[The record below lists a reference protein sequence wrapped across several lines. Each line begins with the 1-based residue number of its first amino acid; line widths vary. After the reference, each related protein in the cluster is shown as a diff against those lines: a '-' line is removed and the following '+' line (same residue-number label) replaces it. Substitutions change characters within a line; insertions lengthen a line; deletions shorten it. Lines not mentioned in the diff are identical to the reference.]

1 MRRRWAQLVACSPSA
16 AFSGAAL
23 TPPGLPACLP
33 PCLPPC
39 LAPPACP
46 PAHTPCTAVGNFSG
60 PEAADF
66 LSALH
71 RAAGERSQLLLC
83 TDLWKD
89 EEVLRQAYDDSPG
102 ERQAAHFTSAE
113 RS

>member
-1 MRRRWAQLVACSPSA
+1 MRRRWAQLVAC
-16 AFSGAAL
+16 L
-23 TPPGLPACLP
+23 
-33 PCLPPC
+33 
-39 LAPPACP
+39 PACP
-46 PAHTPCTAVGNFSG
+46 PPAPLPGPPLPAPLPTHHAVGNFSG

-66 LSALH
+66 LAALH
-71 RAAGERSQLLLC
+71 RVAGESSQLLLC

-89 EEVLRQAYDDSPG
+89 EEVLRQAYDDSQG